1 MAESDEL
8 LRGVKKLEAGQEY
21 HSHVLEL
28 LLRAQDQEQLRADIL
43 PLLRREQVFRAFAA
57 VDGASSGVQIA
68 EKTNIPQPTVSRYLT
83 SLAQHGLI
91 KLLTAAGA
99 KIYARTPMYDL
110 LELHRYLPRELTDE
124 YAATR
129 RRSRRRDT

>member
-43 PLLRREQVFRAFAA
+43 PLLSREQVFRVFAA
-57 VDGASSGVQIA
+57 VDGASSGVEIA
-68 EKTNIPQPTVSRYLT
+68 EKTNIPQRTVSRYLT
-83 SLAQHGLI
+83 SLDQRGLI
-91 KLLTAAGA
+91 KLVAAGGA

-110 LELHRYLPRELTDE
+110 LELHRHLPKELTDQHTP
-124 YAATR
+124 TR